1 MKKIVA
7 FPFRSQKALMHPA
20 SRQMLI
26 DAGFEIVA
34 NETGAALPADQQKE
48 MIKDAYAIVAGTE
61 KYDAAML
68 EGCDNLKAVI
78 RFGVGVDNFDL
89 KTMKEK
95 GIEVGVI
102 ANHDSV
108 AEFALL
114 LLLSAM
120 KNSPRL
126 DRDVR
131 QGKWARYPMKELTGK
146 TVGLIGFGRIGRRLA
161 ELLQG
166 FNVNLLAYDP
176 YMNAEK
182 AAALNAKP
190 VTLDELLAQ
199 ADVVSLHLPHTP
211 ETDHMC
217 NAEFFAKMKD
227 GAYFVNTSRG
237 KLVDEKALVEA
248 LNNGK
253 LSGAGIDVYEV
264 EPVVADNPLFNCEN
278 TALAPHCAALSY
290 ETNYN
295 GAIVC
300 AQSIINVLN
309 GEKPV
314 NPLF

>member
-7 FPFRSQKALMHPA
+7 FPFRSQKALMHPE

-78 RFGVGVDNFDL
+78 RFGVGTDNFDL

-108 AEFALL
+108 AEFAMM

-120 KNSPRL
+120 KNAPRL

-131 QGKWARYPMKELTGK
+131 QGKWARYHQKELTGK
-146 TVGLIGFGRIGRRLA
+146 TVGIIGFGRIGRRLA
-161 ELLQG
+161 EMLQG
-166 FNVNLLAYDP
+166 FKVNLLAYDP
-176 YMNAEK
+176 YLNEEK
-182 AAALNAKP
+182 AAELHAKA
-190 VTLDELLAQ
+190 VSLDELLAQ
-199 ADVVSLHLPHTP
+199 SDVVSLHLPHTP

-217 NAEFFAKMKD
+217 NADFFAKMKD

-237 KLVDEKALVEA
+237 KLVDEKALCAA
-248 LNNGK
+248 LESGK

-264 EPVVADNPLFNCEN
+264 EPVTPDNPLFAIGN

-295 GAIVC
+295 GAFVC

>member
-7 FPFRSQKALMHPA
+7 FPFRSQKALMHPE
-20 SRQMLI
+20 SRQMLL
-26 DAGFEIVA
+26 DAGFEIIA

-78 RFGVGVDNFDL
+78 RFGVGTDNFDL

-108 AEFALL
+108 AEFAMM

-120 KNSPRL
+120 KNAPRL
-126 DRDVR
+126 DKDVR
-131 QGKWARYPMKELTGK
+131 EGKWARYPQKELTGK
-146 TVGLIGFGRIGRRLA
+146 TVGIIGFGRIGRRLA
-161 ELLQG
+161 EMLQG
-166 FNVNLLAYDP
+166 FKVNLLAYDP
-176 YMNAEK
+176 YLNEEK
-182 AAALNAKP
+182 AAALHAKA
-190 VTLDELLAQ
+190 VSLDELLAQ
-199 ADVVSLHLPHTP
+199 SDVVSLHLPHTP

-217 NAEFFAKMKD
+217 NADFFAKMKD

-237 KLVDEKALVEA
+237 KLVDEKALCAA
-248 LNNGK
+248 LESGK

-264 EPVVADNPLFNCEN
+264 EPVTPDNPLFAIGN

-300 AQSIINVLN
+300 AQSIINVLE
-309 GEKPV
+309 GKKSV

>member
-7 FPFRSQKALMHPA
+7 FPFRSQKALMHPE
-20 SRQMLI
+20 SRQMLV

-48 MIKDAYAIVAGTE
+48 MIKNAYAVVAGTE

-108 AEFALL
+108 AEFAMM

-120 KNSPRL
+120 KNAPRL
-126 DRDVR
+126 DKDVR
-131 QGKWARYPMKELTGK
+131 EGKWARYPQKELTGK
-146 TVGLIGFGRIGRRLA
+146 TVGIIGFGRIGRRLA
-161 ELLQG
+161 EMLQG
-166 FNVNLLAYDP
+166 FKVNLLAYDP
-176 YMNAEK
+176 YLNEEK
-182 AAALNAKP
+182 AAALNAKA
-190 VTLDELLAQ
+190 VSLDELLAQ
-199 ADVVSLHLPHTP
+199 SDVVSLHLPHTP

-237 KLVDEKALVEA
+237 KLVDEKALCAA
-248 LNNGK
+248 LESGK

-264 EPVVADNPLFNCEN
+264 EPVTPGNPLFAIGN

-295 GAIVC
+295 GAFVC

>member
-1 MKKIVA
+1 M
-7 FPFRSQKALMHPA
+7 
-20 SRQMLI
+20 
-26 DAGFEIVA
+26 
-34 NETGAALPADQQKE
+34 
-48 MIKDAYAIVAGTE
+48 AGTE

-78 RFGVGVDNFDL
+78 RFGVGTDNFDL

-120 KNSPRL
+120 KNAPRL
-126 DRDVR
+126 DKDVR

-146 TVGLIGFGRIGRRLA
+146 TVGIIGFGRIGRRLA

-176 YMNAEK
+176 YLNAEK
-182 AAALNAKP
+182 AAELHAKS

-217 NAEFFAKMKD
+217 NADFFAKMKD

-237 KLVDEKALVEA
+237 KLVDEKALIAA
-248 LNNGK
+248 LESGK

-264 EPVVADNPLFNCEN
+264 EPVTADNPLFQVDN

-295 GAIVC
+295 GAFVC
-300 AQSIINVLN
+300 AQSIINVLE
-309 GEKPV
+309 GKKPV